1 MKVLDE
7 ELLYLASENTLVNL
21 KADATELLKSYHETE
36 TIITNK
42 STSLL
47 QVLFPV
53 FVGIFGYILVEIQ
66 TKSNPKLFWFAC
78 IEEIVIFLSCYYLF
92 ESLYLKKIALSGVKP
107 SNILHDD
114 IIKNDQTENT
124 LQYLR
129 LRVFGLQNAITAC
142 EASHDKRKTNF
153 KNALNIIMIGTSIV
167 VVVFSLV
174 LIGQTLFLHK

>member
-1 MKVLDE
+1 MKALDE

-114 IIKNDQTENT
+114 IIKTLIDSNCTDDTKKIHNVCKTVVYYGRLDCLKYAHENGCRYYKHH
-124 LQYLR
+124 LLS
-129 LRVFGLQNAITAC
+129 ITYPYKEC
-142 EASHDKRKTNF
+142 QDSIRDYIKTF
-153 KNALNIIMIGTSIV
+153 M
-167 VVVFSLV
+167 
-174 LIGQTLFLHK
+174 

>member
-1 MKVLDE
+1 MKALNKD
-7 ELLYLASENTLVNL
+7 LLYLASENTLINL

-66 TKSNPKLFWFAC
+66 TKSNPKLLWFAC
-78 IEEIVIFLSCYYLF
+78 LEEIVIFLSCYYLF
-92 ESLYLKKIALSGVKP
+92 ESLYLKKVALNGVKP
-107 SNILHDD
+107 SNMLHED
-114 IIKNDQTENT
+114 IVKNDQNENT

-153 KNALNIIMIGTSIV
+153 KNAINILMIGTSIIV
-167 VVVFSLV
+167 IIFSLV
-174 LIGQTLFLHK
+174 LICQVLFLHK

>member
-1 MKVLDE
+1 MKALNED
-7 ELLYLASENTLVNL
+7 LLYLASENTLVNL

-66 TKSNPKLFWFAC
+66 AKSNPKLFWFAC
-78 IEEIVIFLSCYYLF
+78 LEEIVIFLSCYYLF
-92 ESLYLKKIALSGVKP
+92 ESLYLKKVALSGSKP
-107 SNILHDD
+107 SNMLHDD
-114 IIKNDQTENT
+114 IVKNDKNENT

-153 KNALNIIMIGTSIV
+153 KNALNILIIGTSV
-167 VVVFSLV
+167 VVVIFSLV
-174 LIGQTLFLHK
+174 LIGQALFPHK

>member
-1 MKVLDE
+1 MKALDE
-7 ELLYLASENTLVNL
+7 KLLYLASENTLVNL

-47 QVLFPV
+47 QFLFPV
-53 FVGIFGYILVEIQ
+53 LVGIFGYILVEIQ

-92 ESLYLKKIALSGVKP
+92 ELLYLKKVALSGVKP
-107 SNILHDD
+107 SNMLHDD
-114 IIKNDQTENT
+114 IVKNDENGNT

-153 KNALNIIMIGTSIV
+153 KNALNILMIGTSV
-167 VVVFSLV
+167 VVLIFSLV
-174 LIGQTLFLHK
+174 LIGQGLFLHK